1 MKENYKNK
9 FSNIE
14 KSIKTNYKQRIKRN
28 NSKPNISRT
37 KYFINN
43 NQINENEILMNNNI
57 IKNIQHIIHQIIVL
71 F

>member
-14 KSIKTNYKQRIKRN
+14 KSIKTDYKQRIKRN

-43 NQINENEILMNNNI
+43 NQINENEKFMNNI
-57 IKNIQHIIHQIIVL
+57 INNENNDHNYNKDY
-71 F
+71 

>member
-1 MKENYKNK
+1 MDNNK
-9 FSNIE
+9 YIFKNIE

-43 NQINENEILMNNNI
+43 NQINENEKFMNNI
-57 IKNIQHIIHQIIVL
+57 INNENNDHNYNKDY
-71 F
+71 

>member
-43 NQINENEILMNNNI
+43 NQINENEKFMNIII

>member
-43 NQINENEILMNNNI
+43 NQINENEKFMIII